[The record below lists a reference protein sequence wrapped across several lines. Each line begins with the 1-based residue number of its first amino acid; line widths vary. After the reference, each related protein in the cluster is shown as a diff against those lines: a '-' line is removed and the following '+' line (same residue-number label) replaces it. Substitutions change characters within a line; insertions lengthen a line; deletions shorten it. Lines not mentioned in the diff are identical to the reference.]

1 MKRISYKTAVHWR
14 NNALICCN
22 NIGEID
28 PTIYDNMDYHRD
40 FENTE
45 IYQWFLTDCSKWD
58 KKYLTEN
65 FPDLIF
71 TYSEKLDVYVLCV
84 DHWGTSWDYVG
95 VDCPNDTIW
104 RITDKKKD
112 PIKAQYCARFTPKK
126 WRA

>member
-1 MKRISYKTAVHWR
+1 MKRISYKTAVHWC
-14 NNALICCN
+14 NNALIMCN

-28 PTIYDNMDYHRD
+28 PTIYDNMDYHRV

-45 IYQWFLTDCSKWD
+45 I
-58 KKYLTEN
+58 

-95 VDCPNDTIW
+95 IDCPNETIW
-104 RITDKKKD
+104 RNTDKAKD